1 MDDPGLASEMIK
13 LLRDELERIR
23 EQIREARSLSRE
35 VNQRE
40 QLASQL
46 ELTSKSEAE
55 VASLSQKVT
64 VAREKRQQTKSS
76 KSQLEDSISAL
87 EHHLAQLKTRRVEE
101 QERLEVLQ
109 NELESRRA
117 HTSTPFDP
125 FSDIVAYIR
134 ATPGGA
140 RSVCSGW
147 ARCVFLAT
155 THRYNPKLTIKGGWE
170 PTWDMEERRGVRDLF
185 YMKDKKWYYIG
196 TYQWT
201 GQAVFQYK
209 EIRKLI
215 FPHMHHLRSR
225 TVLFP
230 DSLPPVLTGIAR
242 TLIESGALKI
252 ACTGW
257 RWVGF
262 NNKLAEAL
270 RSVQPST
277 SAVDDGTQHPR
288 PSNIIAV
295 PKEGAREAGKKAKKR
310 EGSDAQDGP
319 KKKRKRS

>member
-1 MDDPGLASEMIK
+1 M
-13 LLRDELERIR
+13 
-23 EQIREARSLSRE
+23 
-35 VNQRE
+35 
-40 QLASQL
+40 
-46 ELTSKSEAE
+46 
-55 VASLSQKVT
+55 VT
-64 VAREKRQQTKSS
+64 PSS
-76 KSQLEDSISAL
+76 HSHSIAHMYCCSVPDG
-87 EHHLAQLKTRRVEE
+87 HILKNVD
-101 QERLEVLQ
+101 EVLWPKGPGPR
-109 NELESRRA
+109 SR
-117 HTSTPFDP
+117 
-125 FSDIVAYIR
+125 
-134 ATPGGA
+134 
-140 RSVCSGW
+140 

-155 THRYNPKLTIKGGWE
+155 THRYNPKLTNKGGWE
-170 PTWDMEERRGVRDLF
+170 PTWDMEGRRGVRDLF

-215 FPHMHHLRSR
+215 FPVRAIHELPGIDTHLPSQHMHHLRSR

-319 KKKRKRS
+319 KKKRKSS